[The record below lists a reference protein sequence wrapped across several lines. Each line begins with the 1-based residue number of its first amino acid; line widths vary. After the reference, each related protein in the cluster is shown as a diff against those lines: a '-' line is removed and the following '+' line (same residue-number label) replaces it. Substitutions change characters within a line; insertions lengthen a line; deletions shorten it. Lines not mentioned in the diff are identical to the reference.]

1 MSDQYGNNVDEEIR
15 VPIKDFH
22 GKETWTPL
30 GIHSWI
36 ETYGTKDGS
45 QKLPT
50 PVPLNTEKQWALAY
64 ADGRVDDHRYD
75 SEGAARQEL
84 QYQRAWVARL
94 GIPEEYWPVLMER
107 DVETVAT
114 SWRILS
120 V

>member
-1 MSDQYGNNVDEEIR
+1 LSDQYGNNVDEEIR

-45 QKLPT
+45 QKPPT
-50 PVPLNTEKQWALAY
+50 PVPLKTWSEWAIAY
-64 ADGRVDDHRYD
+64 ADGSIGDVHYKV
-75 SEGAARQEL
+75 EGEALKKLQIMRREL
-84 QYQRAWVARL
+84 KSYGV
-94 GIPEEYWPVLMER
+94 PEEYWPALMER
-107 DVETVAT
+107 TVETVAT
-114 SWRILS
+114 SWKILS